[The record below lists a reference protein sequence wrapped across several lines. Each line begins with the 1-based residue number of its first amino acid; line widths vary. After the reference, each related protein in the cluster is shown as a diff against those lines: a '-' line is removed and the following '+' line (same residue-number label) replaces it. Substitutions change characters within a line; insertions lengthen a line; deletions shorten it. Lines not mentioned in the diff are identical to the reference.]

1 MSSDTHRR
9 VVRQMAAPC
18 LLVYR
23 AIIDHIVSDG
33 APPPDDVLAQRAR
46 TTPARVAMIRE
57 ALAKQDWLTLD
68 DDGALATIYPFSL
81 TPTGITVMIDGSV
94 RAERHAMCAIDA
106 LGVAPMLNRTVLVS
120 AACAHC
126 DTPITIAVTP
136 HDLEGYTP
144 PGTVVTARYAK
155 GPAASSR
162 CNVMRFACSHS
173 HARQWLDELGAPEDV
188 ILPIEDAVSL
198 AREQFHR
205 CYSSGRVAKPFERRP
220 PGASTV

>member
-18 LLVYR
+18 LPVYR

-81 TPTGITVMIDGSV
+81 TPTGITVTIDGV
-94 RAERHAMCAIDA
+94 ERHAMCAIDA
-106 LGVAPMLNRTVLVS
+106 LGVAPMLNRAVLVS

-144 PGTVVTARYAK
+144 PGTVVTARYAT

-162 CNVMRFACSHS
+162 CGVMRFACSQD
-173 HARQWLDELGAPEDV
+173 HADQWLHTAGTPNDV
-188 ILPIEDAVSL
+188 VLQIEDAYSL

-205 CYSSGRVAKPFERRP
+205 CYSSGRVAKPFERKP